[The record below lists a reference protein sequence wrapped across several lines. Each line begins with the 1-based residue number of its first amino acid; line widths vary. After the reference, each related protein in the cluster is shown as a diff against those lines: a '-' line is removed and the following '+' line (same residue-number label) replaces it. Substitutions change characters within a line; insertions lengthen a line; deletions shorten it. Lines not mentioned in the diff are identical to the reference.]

1 MMKIF
6 FKIVLISLFPL
17 FSYSYEINFNKDFS
31 KVVNPDLLT
40 TYVSINVEK
49 KDENKVNIDIEKFN
63 NFIKSNDLVDV
74 KNGSFTLSPKYK
86 YYNNKQ
92 EFIGYVGSLR
102 YNIES
107 KEAKPLNKFIDKLI
121 LIKDKINSEDVKLNI
136 SNVSWKISEKL
147 QNSSF
152 DELRLESII
161 WINSYASS
169 ISSTLSKKCEVSK
182 ININNINRG
191 NIAYSRSEMAYSSMA
206 KTASDVAPVNTEENI
221 SINPNF
227 SLECR

>member
-1 MMKIF
+1 MKIF